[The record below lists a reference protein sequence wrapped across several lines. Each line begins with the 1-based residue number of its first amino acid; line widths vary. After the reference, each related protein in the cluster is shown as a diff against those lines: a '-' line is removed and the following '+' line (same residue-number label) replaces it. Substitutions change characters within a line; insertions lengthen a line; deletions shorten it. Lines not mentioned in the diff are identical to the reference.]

1 MVSAIDAGKV
11 MNPKTARSQVLGAA
25 TWSIGMALMEAG
37 ILDSRSGRYIN
48 NNLADYHVPV
58 SADVPHID
66 VLFIDKN
73 DSVID
78 PMGAKGLGE
87 ISMVG
92 LAAAITNAIYHAT
105 GTRIRQLPATP
116 DKLIS

>member
-1 MVSAIDAGKV
+1 
-11 MNPKTARSQVLGAA
+11 
-25 TWSIGMALMEAG
+25 
-37 ILDSRSGRYIN
+37 
-48 NNLADYHVPV
+48 
-58 SADVPHID
+58 